1 MKKLLIT
8 LLAIMALMLPA
19 HAEWDDHV
27 LMENKG
33 YGGCTVLTG
42 DVRLV
47 VVMVDVQ
54 GQEWDAHQR
63 LQMMQAVQQGMSLLE
78 TEAAGYGIALDL
90 IPEWHEATATF
101 SVGMDVAED
110 WADAVLASVEG
121 LHGRTDALYAETPI
135 VFCLSSAGRAF
146 AHTEWLR
153 SEAEFAFLFAGDDE
167 ATLRH
172 ELLHLFG
179 AEDFYVQEDIKS
191 AAASLCPDSI
201 MLDGLTDDRV
211 DSLTA
216 YLIGWT
222 EEPDAMASEF
232 LSLTSHVTTEMFDA
246 AREEDQ
252 LSGYQIITW
261 ENGTYAGMMADGFE
275 HGWGEFRWTNG
286 DVYAGAWEWGE
297 PHGRGTYAWADGTT
311 YTGDY
316 VHGERTGK
324 GVMTWPDGTCY
335 TGDFVDDACHGRG
348 VMTFPDGLVY
358 TGDFVMDE
366 RTGQGTYVWPDG
378 TIYTGGVKNGMFH
391 GKGAFD
397 WPNGQSYTGDFAEDQ
412 MSSGQAVMIW
422 PDGTT
427 YTGEVVDGVVTG
439 KGTFARPDGSV
450 YVGGVVRGWK
460 EGEGLWLMADGTM
473 YLGDFLNDI
482 RYGEGLQINPDG
494 SIYRGEFIS
503 GYFHGAGTLT
513 GADGSIYTG
522 GFYCNLFHGEGAY
535 RDAEGNVVKGA
546 WVFGELQE

>member
-1 MKKLLIT
+1 MKKLLITLLIT

-19 HAEWDDHV
+19 YAEWDDHV

-63 LQMMQAVQQGMSLLE
+63 LQMMQAVQQGVSLLE

-90 IPEWHEATATF
+90 IPEWHEATAAA

-110 WADAVLASVEG
+110 WADAVLSSVEG

-135 VFCLSSAGRAF
+135 IFCLSSAGRAF

-167 ATLRH
+167 AVLRH

-179 AEDFYVQEDIKS
+179 AEDFYIQEDIKS
-191 AAASLCPDSI
+191 AAVTLCPDSI

-216 YLIGWT
+216 YLVGWT
-222 EEPDAMASEF
+222 EEPDATASEF
-232 LSLTSHVTTEMFDA
+232 LGLTSHVTMEAFDA

-261 ENGTYAGMMADGFE
+261 GNGTYAGMMADGFE

-286 DVYAGAWEWGE
+286 DTYAGAWEWGE
-297 PHGRGTYAWADGTT
+297 PHGRGTYTWADGTT

-316 VHGERTGK
+316 VHGKRTGK
-324 GVMTWPDGTCY
+324 GMMTWPDGTCY
-335 TGDFVDDACHGRG
+335 TGDFVDDACHGKG
-348 VMTFPDGLVY
+348 VMTFAGGLVY

-366 RTGQGTYVWPDG
+366 HTGHGTY
-378 TIYTGGVKNGMFH
+378 
-391 GKGAFD
+391 
-397 WPNGQSYTGDFAEDQ
+397 
-412 MSSGQAVMIW
+412 IW

-460 EGEGLWLMADGTM
+460 EGEGLWLMADGSI

-503 GYFHGAGTLT
+503 GYFHGTGTLT
-513 GADGSIYTG
+513 EADGSIYTG

-535 RDAEGNVVKGA
+535 HDAEGNVVTGT
-546 WVFGELQE
+546 WVFGDLQE